1 MVKTGGCCGLQLRP
15 RIYLMRDRGLPAAR
29 PFSSILLNTREDI
42 SMPRSIRVSR
52 RHLLAGAAAGA
63 TSLAA
68 PGIMRAQ
75 GAQGVQATGAGAP
88 LKVGVLLP
96 RSGFEASIGQ
106 DCQRGVDIAPGI
118 LKTLGLPELAILNA
132 DTESNVDVARE
143 RAEKLINDGAQLLV
157 GAFDSGQTTAIAQ
170 VAEQKGIPLVINIAA
185 APDITEQGYKFVLR
199 NFLTAQMILSS
210 AFENQLELFNLIGA
224 SPKSVV
230 FMHVNDTFGT
240 AMSKG
245 INAVMPKFNMP
256 YKIVDE
262 IAYDPTARDLSVE
275 VTKAK
280 AANADSLLVVGR
292 LNDAMLITRELVKQ
306 RWTPQAILSMGP
318 GWYEEQYLKTL
329 GKLSDGPIS
338 LVPFQDP
345 NKKLTKVL
353 EAALAKAY
361 PGINLSTNHVYTF
374 EALLI
379 AADAYKRAGSSD
391 PKALADAIRTTNI
404 TDNVSIGPGIA
415 FNAKGQNDKLKCG
428 TIQNRGG
435 KLVTLAPKGAANA
448 KPEWPMASYQNRA

>member
-1 MVKTGGCCGLQLRP
+1 MLRVP
-15 RIYLMRDRGLPAAR
+15 FKPNRRD
-29 PFSSILLNTREDI
+29 
-42 SMPRSIRVSR
+42 
-52 RHLLAGAAAGA
+52 LLAGTAAAAA
-63 TSLAA
+63 TLAA
-68 PGIMRAQ
+68 PAVLRAQ
-75 GAQGVQATGAGAP
+75 QAP

-96 RSGFEASIGQ
+96 RSGFEAGIGQ
-106 DCQRGVDIAPGI
+106 DCQRGVDVAPAI
-118 LKTLGLPELAILNA
+118 LKSLNLPALTIMDA
-132 DTESNVDVARE
+132 DTESNVDTARA
-143 RAEKLINDGAQLLV
+143 RAEKLINDGAQLLM

-170 VAEQKGIPLVINIAA
+170 VAEQKGIPFVINIAA
-185 APDITEQGYKFVLR
+185 APDITEQGHKFVFR

-224 SPKSVV
+224 SPKTVV
-230 FMHVNDTFGT
+230 YMHVNDTFGT
-240 AMSKG
+240 AMTKG

-262 IAYDPTARDLSVE
+262 IAYDPTARDLSIE

-318 GWYEEQYLKTL
+318 GWYEDQYLKTL
-329 GKLSDGPIS
+329 GRLSDGPIS

-353 EAALAKAY
+353 DAALAKAY

-374 EALLI
+374 
-379 AADAYKRAGSSD
+379 
-391 PKALADAIRTTNI
+391 
-404 TDNVSIGPGIA
+404 
-415 FNAKGQNDKLKCG
+415 
-428 TIQNRGG
+428 
-435 KLVTLAPKGAANA
+435 
-448 KPEWPMASYQNRA
+448 

>member
-1 MVKTGGCCGLQLRP
+1 
-15 RIYLMRDRGLPAAR
+15 
-29 PFSSILLNTREDI
+29 
-42 SMPRSIRVSR
+42 MPRRIHLSR
-52 RHLLAGAAAGA
+52 RHLLASAIAGA

-68 PGIMRAQ
+68 PGIVRAQ
-75 GAQGVQATGAGAP
+75 GAGGRSP

-106 DCQRGVDIAPGI
+106 DCQRGVDITPGI
-118 LKTLGLPELAILNA
+118 LRSLNLPDLAVMNA

-143 RAEKLINDGAQLLV
+143 RAEKLI
-157 GAFDSGQTTAIAQ
+157 
-170 VAEQKGIPLVINIAA
+170 A
-185 APDITEQGYKFVLR
+185 APDITEQGYKFVFR

-224 SPKSVV
+224 SPKTVV
-230 FMHVNDTFGT
+230 YMHVNDTFGT

-245 INAVMPKFNMP
+245 ISAVMPKFNMP

-262 IAYDPTARDLSVE
+262 IAYDPAARDLSVE
-275 VTKAK
+275 VAKAK
-280 AANADSLLVVGR
+280 GANADALLVVSR
-292 LNDAMLITRELVKQ
+292 VNDAMLITRELVKQ

-345 NKKLTKVL
+345 NKKLTKAL

-391 PKALADAIRTTNI
+391 PKALADAIRATNI
-404 TDNVSIGPGIA
+404 TDNVSIGPGIQ

-428 TIQNRGG
+428 SIQNRGG
-435 KLVTLAPKGAANA
+435 KLVTLTPKDAANA
-448 KPEWPMASYQNRA
+448 KPEWPMAAYQNRA